1 MGRGAN
7 TKVVIIPTSDDI
19 RATAIAHGRAIKKKN
34 ALTALLCGGV
44 PAAIVG
50 LLFPSAAGR
59 WVIGFFVGLLWANG
73 FEYAY
78 HRCLLHLPGSFL
90 GRRHLGHH
98 MSVGTLTE
106 AEHVNLGGSPLW
118 VVLLFVLN
126 GVPVITVALVFGL
139 GVAPGMLIAF
149 FLYFVVVEEIH
160 WRVHM
165 SEWLPPGLRSAR
177 GHHLAHHERS
187 DERFNIFLPLFDWLF
202 GSFLTR
208 Q

>member
-1 MGRGAN
+1 M
-7 TKVVIIPTSDDI
+7 PTADDI

-44 PAAIVG
+44 PAAMLGV
-50 LLFPSAAGR
+50 LFPSAAGK

-78 HRCLLHLPGSFL
+78 HRWLLRLPGSFL
-90 GRRHLGHH
+90 GRRHLSHH

-126 GVPVITVALVFGL
+126 GVPVVIFDRLGGF
-139 GVAPGMLIAF
+139 GVAPAMFIAF
-149 FLYFVVVEEIH
+149 AVYFLAVEEMH
-160 WRVHM
+160 WRIHVG
-165 SEWLPPGLRSAR
+165 EWLPPGLRLAKS
-177 GHHLAHHERS
+177 HHLAHHERS
-187 DERFNIFLPLFDWLF
+187 DERFNVFLPLSDWLF
-202 GSFLTR
+202 RSLKSR
-208 Q
+208 SK